1 MKKLFAI
8 LISIILI
15 ASFTL
20 PISAKDVTKVYV
32 SIADGSGT
40 LQLIQKEVVL
50 TDTDNDGALTI
61 NDAFYLAHEQN
72 YKGGASAG
80 YATATTTWGESL
92 TKLWGVDNGGWY
104 VYYVNN
110 AAAMGL
116 AQPLNDGDYLEAFCF
131 TDLTNGSDVYSYF
144 TDKSLDKTSDEEFEV
159 TLKKEEIDYTTWASS
174 MVPAGNATITIDG
187 VATDY
192 VTDANGV
199 AKIKISKNGEHIVS
213 AKGNNGEILM
223 APALKVT
230 ITGEVIAEVDPEPT
244 EVVKETS
251 DIPATGEG
259 FEIFAA
265 FIVLIMAGIA
275 LLAAKKHEK
284 AN

>member
-20 PISAKDVTKVYV
+20 PISAKDATKVYV

-144 TDKSLDKTSDEEFEV
+144 TDKSLDKTADEEFEV

-244 EVVKETS
+244 EVAKETS